1 MTEEQWQTCSDPQ
14 KMLDFLRGKASDR
27 KLRLFVCACCR
38 HIWHKLTDK
47 QSRRAVEVAERLAD
61 GQADPA
67 EVAVARTE
75 IEELRRGQE
84 QQWSEDAQWSEATLL
99 YGYMDQWP
107 CILAESSVAK
117 DVTTKWVNL
126 AGSVAPTDE
135 AMRAEWAAQA
145 ALLRDIFGNPFRSP
159 PPLPPAVLAWN
170 DGTIHR
176 LAQAIYE
183 ERAFDRLPVLADA
196 LEEAGCHDPDI
207 LAHCRQPGEHVRGCW
222 VVDLLLGKE

>member
-1 MTEEQWQTCSDPQ
+1 MTEEQWQTCTDPQ

-84 QQWSEDAQWSEATLL
+84 QQWSEDAQWSEEAYL

-107 CILAESSVAK
+107 CILAESSVA
-117 DVTTKWVNL
+117 
-126 AGSVAPTDE
+126 
-135 AMRAEWAAQA
+135 
-145 ALLRDIFGNPFRSP
+145 
-159 PPLPPAVLAWN
+159 
-170 DGTIHR
+170 
-176 LAQAIYE
+176 
-183 ERAFDRLPVLADA
+183 
-196 LEEAGCHDPDI
+196 
-207 LAHCRQPGEHVRGCW
+207 
-222 VVDLLLGKE
+222 